1 MSPATVARESTATA
15 MLCALAEA
23 ADEQAGGKAAGL
35 ARLIGLGVPVPNGVA
50 LTRHAFE
57 SFLAQGQLASRIDN
71 LGRSATDTSDA
82 AARAVADEIRALV
95 MAAPL
100 PLAIEASL
108 QTITR
113 QLLPGVVAVR
123 SSAIG
128 EDGKA
133 ASYAGQFDTVLNV
146 GSSAGLRDALR
157 QCYASYWSA
166 RAIAYRRR
174 RDIDCAG
181 MAVVFQRQIEPEAAG
196 VLFTRSPGGGAD
208 ADRTLTIEY
217 CAGLADALVSG
228 AIDPGRV
235 VVARDTR
242 AILANVRADDA
253 DEERARAVVLRH
265 LTQLADVALG
275 LEATFGTPLDI
286 EWAIDKG
293 GTVWFVQARPITT
306 RAAAAGPSATGVLW
320 TNANV
325 SENFPEPIS
334 PLLYSIASIGY
345 YHYFRNL
352 GIAFGVSR
360 RRLTAMD
367 VPLRGIIGAHG
378 ARMYYNLTNIHA
390 VLRMAPFGE
399 ALARAFN
406 TFVGADRIASS
417 PDDAEAWGGGV
428 LRQALEL
435 GRIAVCTARQYA
447 RLDHRVRQFERTADA
462 FAAATRPENLATA
475 SLPTLGR
482 SIAAFLTIRA
492 SRWKDAS
499 LADAAAM
506 LTFALLERVLTSCGL
521 GRGTIT
527 RLLRALPDVP
537 SSIPPLR
544 LWDLSRLI
552 RADAALNDL
561 FATREASVILRAVRD
576 DRRFA
581 TFGAAFDRFLKTWGF
596 RSSGELMLTV
606 PGLDEQP
613 EPVIDLLKQYAL
625 LDGGSPELSMSEQAA
640 ERRRETARVV
650 RSMAWR
656 SPVRAASA
664 WCLIRW
670 TQRAVTC
677 RERARLKQA
686 LLYTRLRRVL
696 LCVGDRL
703 VERGTLRSRDD
714 VFMLTAG
721 EVVELIGG
729 RSMFGGSVADLV
741 ALRRR
746 QHERLSALKPP
757 DTFVLPEGEV
767 FGARAEVESTVTGSA
782 AQVSAGEVLAGSTA
796 CGGTVTARAAVLS
809 DVGEAS
815 RLTRGDVLVTR
826 QTDPGWAPVFCLV
839 SGLVI
844 ERGGML
850 SHGAIIAREFGLP
863 CVVGVKDATSLIP
876 HGSML
881 TVDGSRGECR
891 IEGPR

>member
-1 MSPATVARESTATA
+1 
-15 MLCALAEA
+15 MLCTLAEA
-23 ADEQAGGKAAGL
+23 SDEQAGGKAAGL
-35 ARLIGLGVPVPNGVA
+35 ARLIALGVPVPDGVA
-50 LTRHAFE
+50 LTRRAFE
-57 SFLAQGQLASRIDN
+57 SFLAHGQLASRIDRVG
-71 LGRSATDTSDA
+71 GRVTDTSVDA
-82 AARAVADEIRALV
+82 ARVMADEIRALV

-108 QTITR
+108 QTIA
-113 QLLPGVVAVR
+113 QELLPGVVAVR

-128 EDGKA
+128 EDGEA

-146 GSSAGLRDALR
+146 CSIVGLRDALR

-166 RAIAYRRR
+166 RAVAYRQRR
-174 RDIDCAG
+174 GIDCAG
-181 MAVVFQRQIEPEAAG
+181 MAVVFQRQIKPEAAG
-196 VLFTRSPGGGAD
+196 VLFTRSPAGGPD

-228 AIDPGRV
+228 GIDPGRV

-242 AILANVRADDA
+242 AILSNGGAGDD
-253 DEERARAVVLRH
+253 EGERARVVVLRH
-265 LTQLADVALG
+265 VTGLADVALR
-275 LEATFGTPLDI
+275 LEEHFGTPLDI
-286 EWAIDKG
+286 EWAIDAS
-293 GTVWFVQARPITT
+293 GTLWFVQARPITT
-306 RAAAAGPSATGVLW
+306 RAAAAGTSATDVLW

-360 RRLTAMD
+360 RRLAAMD
-367 VPLRGIIGAHG
+367 VPLRSIIGVHG
-378 ARMYYNLTNIHA
+378 GRMYYNLTSIHA

-406 TFVGADRIASS
+406 TFIGADRIASS
-417 PDDAEAWGGGV
+417 PDDSAGWGGGV
-428 LRQALEL
+428 LWQALEL
-435 GRIAVCTARQYA
+435 ARIAVCTTRQYV

-462 FAAATRPENLATA
+462 FAATTRQEHLATA
-475 SLPTLGR
+475 SLQTLGR
-482 SIAAFLTIRA
+482 AIASFLTIRA
-492 SRWKDAS
+492 HRWRDAS

-506 LTFALLERVLTSCGL
+506 VTFALLERVLASCGH
-521 GRGTIT
+521 GRGMIT
-527 RLLRALPDVP
+527 RLLRALPNVP
-537 SSIPPLR
+537 SSMPPLR

-552 RADAALNDL
+552 RADAALSHL
-561 FATREASVILRAVRD
+561 FATRDAAVILRAVRD
-576 DRRFA
+576 DRRMT
-581 TFGAAFDRFLKTWGF
+581 TFRAELDRFLETWGF
-596 RSSGELMLTV
+596 RSSRELMLTA
-606 PGLDEQP
+606 PSLDEQP

-640 ERRRETARVV
+640 ERRRETARVLRAMV
-650 RSMAWR
+650 WR
-656 SPVRAASA
+656 HPVRAALA
-664 WCLIRW
+664 WCLIRG
-670 TQRAVTC
+670 TQRAVVC

-696 LCVGDRL
+696 LCLGDRL
-703 VERGTLRSRDD
+703 VERGTLRCRDD
-714 VFMLTAG
+714 VFMLTVG
-721 EVVELIGG
+721 EIAELIGG
-729 RSMFGGSVADLV
+729 RSMFAGGVADLV
-741 ALRRR
+741 VLRRR
-746 QHERLSALKPP
+746 QHERLSALQPP

-767 FGARAEVESTVTGSA
+767 FGSRTEVERTVSGSV
-782 AQVSAGEVLAGSTA
+782 AQVAAGEVLAGSTA
-796 CGGTVTARAAVLS
+796 CGGTVTAPAAVLG
-809 DVGEAS
+809 DVAEAS

-863 CVVGVKDATSLIP
+863 CVVGVKHATSLIP

-881 TVDGSRGECR
+881 TVDGGRGECR
-891 IEGPR
+891 VEGPR

>member
-1 MSPATVARESTATA
+1 MSRAAVARETPTATA

-23 ADEQAGGKAAGL
+23 CDQQAGGKAAGL
-35 ARLIGLGVPVPNGVA
+35 ARLIGLGVRVPDGVA

-57 SFLAQGQLASRIDN
+57 SFLAQGRLASR
-71 LGRSATDTSDA
+71 LERMARSVTDTSSDA
-82 AARAVADEIRALV
+82 ARVVADEIRALV

-108 QTITR
+108 PTIAR
-113 QLLPGVVAVR
+113 RLLPGVVAVR

-128 EDGKA
+128 EDGEA

-146 GSSAGLRDALR
+146 SSVAGLRDALR
-157 QCYASYWSA
+157 RCYASYWSA
-166 RAIAYRRR
+166 RAIAYRQRR
-174 RDIDCAG
+174 GIDCAG

-196 VLFTRSPGGGAD
+196 VLFTRSPAGPD

-217 CAGLADALVSG
+217 CEGLADALVSG

-242 AILANVRADDA
+242 AILADVAPGDGDG
-253 DEERARAVVLRH
+253 ERARAAVLRH
-265 LTQLADVALG
+265 LAELADVALG
-275 LEATFGTPLDI
+275 LEESFGTPLDI
-286 EWAIDKG
+286 EWAIGAG
-293 GTVWFVQARPITT
+293 GTVWFVQARPITART
-306 RAAAAGPSATGVLW
+306 AAAGPSAAVVVW

-325 SENFPEPIS
+325 SENFPEPVS

-360 RRLTAMD
+360 RRLAAMD
-367 VPLRGIIGAHG
+367 APLRGIIGAHG
-378 ARMYYNLTNIHA
+378 ARMYYNLTNIHS

-399 ALARAFN
+399 VLARAFN

-417 PDDAEAWGGGV
+417 PDDSHAWGGGV
-428 LRQALEL
+428 LSQAIEL
-435 GRIAVCTARQYA
+435 GRIAVCTVRQYA
-447 RLDHRVRQFERTADA
+447 RLDSRVRQFERTADA
-462 FAAATRPENLATA
+462 FAAAARPEDLATA
-475 SLPTLGR
+475 SLPALGR
-482 SIAAFLTIRA
+482 SIAAFLTIRGH
-492 SRWKDAS
+492 RWKDAS

-506 LTFALLERVLTSCGL
+506 ITFAGLERMLTSCGHS
-521 GRGTIT
+521 RGTIR
-527 RLLRALPDVP
+527 RLLRALPNLP
-537 SSIPPLR
+537 SSAPPLR
-544 LWDLSRLI
+544 LWDLSRFI

-561 FATREASVILRAVRD
+561 FATDAAHILRAVRD
-576 DRRFA
+576 DHRFA
-581 TFGAAFDRFLKTWGF
+581 AFRAELDRFLETWGF
-596 RSSGELMLTV
+596 RSSRELMLTV
-606 PGLDEQP
+606 PGLDEHP

-625 LDGGSPELSMSEQAA
+625 LDGSSPELSMSEQAA
-640 ERRRETARVV
+640 ERRRETARVL
-650 RSMAWR
+650 RSLAWR

-670 TQRAVTC
+670 TQRAVIC
-677 RERARLKQA
+677 RERVRLKQA

-714 VFMLTAG
+714 VFMLTVG
-721 EVVELIGG
+721 EVLELIGG
-729 RSMFGGSVADLV
+729 RSMFGGGVADLV

-746 QHERLSALKPP
+746 QHERLSAVKPP
-757 DTFVLPEGEV
+757 DTFILPAGEV
-767 FGARAEVESTVTGSA
+767 FGSRGEGEPTDSGPVAQGSA
-782 AQVSAGEVLAGSTA
+782 DQVLAGSTA
-796 CGGTVTARAAVLS
+796 CGGIVTARAAVLG
-809 DVGEAS
+809 DVVEVS
-815 RLTRGDVLVTR
+815 RLTCGDVLVTR

-863 CVVGVKDATSLIP
+863 CVVGVRHATSLIP

-891 IEGPR
+891 VEGPR